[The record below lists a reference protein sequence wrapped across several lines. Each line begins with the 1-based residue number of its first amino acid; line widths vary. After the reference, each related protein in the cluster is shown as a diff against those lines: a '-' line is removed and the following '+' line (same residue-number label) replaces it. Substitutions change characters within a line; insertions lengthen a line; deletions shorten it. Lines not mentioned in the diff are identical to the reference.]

1 MLLLESHSLLLMGPS
16 MEKSSDGLY
25 PDCTWGKPAE
35 LLKDVRKIYKISAKK
50 ESRVRWRKERFSG
63 LKRIS
68 IKATGF
74 V

>member
-1 MLLLESHSLLLMGPS
+1 MLLLESHALLVMGPS
-16 MEKSSDGLY
+16 TEKKALRKY
-25 PDCTWGKPAE
+25 VGKPAE
-35 LLKDVRKIYKISAKK
+35 LLKGVKKICKISAKK
-50 ESRVRWRKERFSG
+50 ESRVRWGKERFSG